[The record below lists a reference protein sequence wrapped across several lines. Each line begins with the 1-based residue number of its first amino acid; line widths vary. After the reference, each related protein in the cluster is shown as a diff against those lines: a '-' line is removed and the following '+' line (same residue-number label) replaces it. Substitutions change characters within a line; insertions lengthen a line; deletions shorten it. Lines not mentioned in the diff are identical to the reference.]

1 MRLADAALSTAQE
14 YGVSVAANGTLYF
27 ASNRDGGT
35 RSFDIYR
42 ANFKDGDCETPVNLG
57 DVINTKGPEV
67 QPAISPDENTLVFTA
82 FGRDD
87 EITGVHKDYN
97 KGDLYIS
104 YRQDG
109 VWTHPR
115 NCGPAI
121 NSGGQESSPG
131 FSIDGKRFFFSS
143 ERASRPIAR
152 RAASVGASYATACCR
167 SSTAW
172 AIFTKWMPELCGV
185 DFTVP
190 GTMAYRAMP
199 GNSSSARRQ
208 PF

>member
-42 ANFKDGDCETPVNLG
+42 ANFKDGDYETPVNLG
-57 DVINTKGPEV
+57 DVINTNGPEV

-121 NSGGQESSPG
+121 NSGGQESWPG
-131 FSIDGKRFFFSS
+131 FSSDGKRFFFSS
-143 ERASRPIAR
+143 ERGFATYRPAR
-152 RAASVGASYATACCR
+152 RLTWRELRDGLLSVLNGMGNIYEVDAGA
-167 SSTAW
+167 
-172 AIFTKWMPELCGV
+172 L
-185 DFTVP
+185 
-190 GTMAYRAMP
+190 
-199 GNSSSARRQ
+199 RR
-208 PF
+208 